1 MKPVFRILFLILSYC
16 LFTPLNSTAQNWQWV
31 RTAGGLNYDYSQSM
45 VTDAAGNIYE
55 TGYFTSATITFGS
68 ITLTNSGTNV
78 SMFLVKYNSAGNVV
92 WAKSVVGSSDVN
104 PFAIAVTTSGN
115 IYVTGLFAGASLTF
129 GTTTLGNIGDFS
141 MFLFKYD
148 TSGNAIW
155 ARSAIALNGNS
166 GGAIATDVS
175 GNIYVEGAFN
185 GSKIIFGSDTLTN
198 TIAGTNDVFI
208 VKYDLSGNVIWAKS
222 GGGSGVEYPA
232 SIATDISGNVFAS
245 GLFNSSTATFGS
257 TTLTNAGSFDIFLVK
272 YDVTGNMIW
281 AKGEGDTG
289 NDEVT
294 GITTDAS
301 GNIYMTGYFGSP
313 SINFGTTTLTNSGQY
328 NFFLTKYNSS
338 GNVDWA
344 KSAGGSFTD
353 LSSAISIDT
362 SANIYITG
370 YYTSSTLPLGTTIL
384 TNSDTNMFEIF
395 VAKYNGSG
403 DVVWANGTSA
413 TDFSGNTIYNQP
425 VSIANDNAGNV
436 YVSGYFVGNTITF
449 GDITIPNPT
458 PDTSVVFLAQ
468 YSSTSGVP
476 IFTQSQGDINIY
488 PNPVTALLNITDA
501 QTINQIIITDLLGQV
516 VYSKDVNSYNLQV
529 DMSNL
534 SSGLYFIKVN
544 GDQVRKIEKR

>member
-1 MKPVFRILFLILSYC
+1 M
-16 LFTPLNSTAQNWQWV
+16 
-31 RTAGGLNYDYSQSM
+31 
-45 VTDAAGNIYE
+45 
-55 TGYFTSATITFGS
+55 
-68 ITLTNSGTNV
+68 
-78 SMFLVKYNSAGNVV
+78 
-92 WAKSVVGSSDVN
+92 
-104 PFAIAVTTSGN
+104 
-115 IYVTGLFAGASLTF
+115 
-129 GTTTLGNIGDFS
+129 
-141 MFLFKYD
+141 
-148 TSGNAIW
+148 
-155 ARSAIALNGNS
+155 
-166 GGAIATDVS
+166 
-175 GNIYVEGAFN
+175 
-185 GSKIIFGSDTLTN
+185 
-198 TIAGTNDVFI
+198 
-208 VKYDLSGNVIWAKS
+208 
-222 GGGSGVEYPA
+222 
-232 SIATDISGNVFAS
+232 
-245 GLFNSSTATFGS
+245 
-257 TTLTNAGSFDIFLVK
+257 
-272 YDVTGNMIW
+272 
-281 AKGEGDTG
+281 
-289 NDEVT
+289 
-294 GITTDAS
+294 
-301 GNIYMTGYFGSP
+301 
-313 SINFGTTTLTNSGQY
+313 
-328 NFFLTKYNSS
+328 
-338 GNVDWA
+338 DWA

-458 PDTSVVFLAQ
+458 PDTSVVFLAK